1 MQILDNKYYI
11 VRRGDF
17 ATCGNSKILYGFFS
31 LLLCLEEYITTYS
44 TSCIQ
49 ILIGSTIVWSII
61 EFYLHLSNTRIIKP
75 MYIEFTGNK
84 WQLNKHVGIILQGF
98 QEGGFITTIGMY
110 FGDRLFMLNYMI
122 MFHILIIIIIMHIV
136 FNNSNSNSNSNGDNV
151 KKASM
156 RQINT
161 TSSISLMSTVTI
173 YNGITLYNNPSH
185 IFRQLAMFFIMVY
198 ISSIWTIVAWYNN
211 NRTVEIFV
219 KNNYN
224 EYNKKTVTNLDSFY
238 VLSYDVI
245 FEIGIAYM
253 FFYNLCTPLNIY
265 GE

>member
-110 FGDRLFMLNYMI
+110 FGDRLFHFKY
-122 MFHILIIIIIMHIV
+122 F
-136 FNNSNSNSNSNGDNV
+136 
-151 KKASM
+151 
-156 RQINT
+156 IN
-161 TSSISLMSTVTI
+161 
-173 YNGITLYNNPSH
+173 
-185 IFRQLAMFFIMVY
+185 
-198 ISSIWTIVAWYNN
+198 WYN
-211 NRTVEIFV
+211 V
-219 KNNYN
+219 Y
-224 EYNKKTVTNLDSFY
+224 Y
-238 VLSYDVI
+238 
-245 FEIGIAYM
+245 
-253 FFYNLCTPLNIY
+253 
-265 GE
+265 

>member
-1 MQILDNKYYI
+1 MLLLDNKYYI
-11 VRRGDF
+11 IRHGDF
-17 ATCGNSKILYGFFS
+17 ATCANSKILYGLFS

-44 TSCIQ
+44 TNCIQ
-49 ILIGSTIVWSII
+49 ILIGSTIVWSAI
-61 EFYLHLSNTRIIKP
+61 ELYLHLSSTRIIKP
-75 MYIEFTGNK
+75 MYIGFTGNK
-84 WQLNKHVGIILQGF
+84 WQLNNYAGIMLQGF
-98 QEGGFITTIGMY
+98 QEGGFITTVGMY
-110 FGDRLFMLNYMI
+110 FGDRLFILNYMI
-122 MFHILIIIIIMHIV
+122 MFHILIIGIIIHIA
-136 FNNSNSNSNSNGDNV
+136 FNNNNNNNNNNNIV

-161 TSSISLMSTVTI
+161 TSSLSLMSTITI

-198 ISSIWTIVAWYNN
+198 ISSIWTIMAWYNN

-219 KNNYN
+219 KNDYN
-224 EYNKKTVTNLDSFY
+224 EYDKKTVTNLDSFY
-238 VLSYDVI
+238 VLTYDVI